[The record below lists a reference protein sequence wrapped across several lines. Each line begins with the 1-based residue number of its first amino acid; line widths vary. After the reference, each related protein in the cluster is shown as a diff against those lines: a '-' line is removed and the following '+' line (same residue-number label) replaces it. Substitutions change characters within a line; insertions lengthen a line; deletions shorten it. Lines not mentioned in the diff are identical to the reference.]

1 VGLNRLED
9 RTAAKHR
16 SGPRGEGEKT
26 GAFEPRPQRGRKSRA
41 SLSLLPTIPRAP
53 ARPEPP
59 AEVSELEAAVWQDV
73 VGAQPKG
80 WTSVG
85 VEVLLRLY
93 CSHCAMSERLGRAL
107 RGAAL
112 DDAERFDRMVA
123 MQSRQTAMA
132 VRWLPSCSCHEGSL
146 GRLGRSLGRSAPK
159 PNRFALSAA
168 QDGRSGPPGNGS
180 ERPSQSAA

>member
-1 VGLNRLED
+1 LRQPQAPSGPTRVAVGLNRLEG

-132 VRWLPSCSCHEGSL
+132 VRLAALLQLSRRKPGSI
-146 GRLGRSLGRSAPK
+146 GPK
-159 PNRFALSAA
+159 PWEIGA
-168 QDGRSGPPGNGS
+168 
-180 ERPSQSAA
+180 